1 MKCKLGLSYKKPL
14 GSIDAMDARIMCQV
28 SFIRLMLGTMCN
40 MCFESNS
47 RPSFANGLELAQYWK
62 ANQQCTLANYFKNY
76 GLTCSPKIKTILML
90 LHEIHHILMCSLA
103 HEKSIWRPWRLLNS
117 YWSKPSWMFLIIL
130 LIIGPFDGLGP
141 WVENE
146 PCNGFGVDPSQLLL
160 LSIQVNLCS
169 STCFISNK
177 FISFYN
183 HFRHKIT
190 YKT

>member
-1 MKCKLGLSYKKPL
+1 VELSQHHSIYQAKNNQIKVVETLIYRREAIQDVMQINVEMKCKLGLSYKKPL

-103 HEKSIWRPWRLLNS
+103 HEKSI
-117 YWSKPSWMFLIIL
+117 
-130 LIIGPFDGLGP
+130 
-141 WVENE
+141 
-146 PCNGFGVDPSQLLL
+146 
-160 LSIQVNLCS
+160 
-169 STCFISNK
+169 
-177 FISFYN
+177 
-183 HFRHKIT
+183 
-190 YKT
+190 